1 VCFAQSL
8 AQLPEVDL
16 FPANF
21 KVKRQSDGSIERYKA
36 RLVARGF
43 SQKPGIDYDETFASV
58 AKFQSIR
65 LLLAFAAMHDLELHQ
80 MDVKTAFLYGSLEEL
95 VFMEQPE
102 GFERGKGMVWQLNK
116 ALYGLK
122 QSPRAWYKELDAALK
137 SLGFTRTISD
147 HSIYVRN
154 SSEGLII
161 VGVYVDD
168 LTIAAA
174 NVDTLARF
182 KTEMSKR
189 YEMKDLGELHFILG
203 LQVKRDRSARTL
215 HLSQKQ
221 YINTVLERFDMLG
234 CKPAKSP
241 LRSKTVMSL
250 RKEGEEKAD
259 QARYLAAVGSLMYAM
274 LGTRPDLAYPVGL
287 LGRFAS
293 DPSVTHWDGVLSVFK
308 YLKHTSDLGIT
319 YSGGCEQLDGYS
331 DADFA
336 TSDVDRRRVTS
347 GYVFRLWGGAI
358 SWQSK
363 KQPSVSL
370 ATGDAEYVALAQ
382 AARELMWLRSIMT
395 ELGFSPSKPIT
406 LYGDNQASISIAK
419 NPVGHTRAKQI
430 DIRFHYLRELVE
442 RAVVSIEYISTTS
455 MLADGLTKPLAPV
468 AFARFLGMLGLQT
481 ITHRSDKALAHLSM
495 TSSDIIAC
503 SAMTSLRSGP

>member
-1 VCFAQSL
+1 
-8 AQLPEVDL
+8 
-16 FPANF
+16 
-21 KVKRQSDGSIERYKA
+21 
-36 RLVARGF
+36 
-43 SQKPGIDYDETFASV
+43 
-58 AKFQSIR
+58 
-65 LLLAFAAMHDLELHQ
+65 M
-80 MDVKTAFLYGSLEEL
+80 
-95 VFMEQPE
+95 
-102 GFERGKGMVWQLNK
+102 
-116 ALYGLK
+116 
-122 QSPRAWYKELDAALK
+122 
-137 SLGFTRTISD
+137 
-147 HSIYVRN
+147 
-154 SSEGLII
+154 
-161 VGVYVDD
+161 GVYVDD

-336 TSDVDRRRVTS
+336 TSDVDRRQVTS

-363 KQPSVSL
+363 TAIGLARYGRCRICCPRSGRSRVDVVTIDHDRAWIQSKANLSL
-370 ATGDAEYVALAQ
+370 YTATT
-382 AARELMWLRSIMT
+382 RLRSR
-395 ELGFSPSKPIT
+395 SPKILLAILEQSR
-406 LYGDNQASISIAK
+406 SIS
-419 NPVGHTRAKQI
+419 G
-430 DIRFHYLRELVE
+430 
-442 RAVVSIEYISTTS
+442 ST
-455 MLADGLTKPLAPV
+455 
-468 AFARFLGMLGLQT
+468 
-481 ITHRSDKALAHLSM
+481 I
-495 TSSDIIAC
+495 
-503 SAMTSLRSGP
+503 

>member
-1 VCFAQSL
+1 
-8 AQLPEVDL
+8 
-16 FPANF
+16 
-21 KVKRQSDGSIERYKA
+21 
-36 RLVARGF
+36 
-43 SQKPGIDYDETFASV
+43 
-58 AKFQSIR
+58 
-65 LLLAFAAMHDLELHQ
+65 
-80 MDVKTAFLYGSLEEL
+80 
-95 VFMEQPE
+95 
-102 GFERGKGMVWQLNK
+102 
-116 ALYGLK
+116 
-122 QSPRAWYKELDAALK
+122 
-137 SLGFTRTISD
+137 
-147 HSIYVRN
+147 
-154 SSEGLII
+154 

-174 NVDTLARF
+174 KLETLARF
-182 KTEMSKR
+182 KNEMSKR
-189 YEMKDLGELHFILG
+189 YDMKDLGELHYILG
-203 LQVKRDRSARTL
+203 LQVKRDREARSL

-221 YINTVLERFDMLG
+221 YINTVLERFGMLH
-234 CKPAKSP
+234 CKPIKSP
-241 LRSKTVMSL
+241 FRSKAIMSL
-250 RKEGEEKAD
+250 RKEGEEKTD
-259 QARYLAAVGSLMYAM
+259 RTRYLAAVGSLMYAM

-293 DPSVTHWDGVLSVFK
+293 DPSETHWEGVLSVFK
-308 YLKHTSDLGIT
+308 YLKHTSDLGII
-319 YSGGCEQLDGYS
+319 YSGGNEQLDGYS

-382 AARELMWLRSIMT
+382 ASRELMWLRSIMS
-395 ELGFSPSKPIT
+395 ELGFAPDKPIT

-442 RAVVSIEYISTTS
+442 RDIISIEYIATNS

-468 AFARFLGMLGLQT
+468 LFARFLTMLGLVP
-481 ITHRSDKALAHLSM
+481 ITHRSIGRSAYLAM
-495 TSSDIIAC
+495 RSSDIIAESGITPHDLLAC
-503 SAMTSLRSGP
+503 SAMTSPMTSFCSRSKDTSSDSDTSVWNGIPSEAPSIENAPSIINPSAALAALDKAILSLEVALDGKSTRLAMIAAAITLEDGSDRGGSNASSESDDSDDSDDSMATDLA

>member
-1 VCFAQSL
+1 MS
-8 AQLPEVDL
+8 
-16 FPANF
+16 
-21 KVKRQSDGSIERYKA
+21 
-36 RLVARGF
+36 
-43 SQKPGIDYDETFASV
+43 
-58 AKFQSIR
+58 R
-65 LLLAFAAMHDLELHQ
+65 LL
-80 MDVKTAFLYGSLEEL
+80 SSI
-95 VFMEQPE
+95 
-102 GFERGKGMVWQLNK
+102 FERGKGMVWQLNK

-137 SLGFTRTISD
+137 SQGFTRTISD

-274 LGTRPDLAYPVGL
+274 LGTRPDLAYPIGL

-336 TSDVDRRRVTS
+336 TSDVDRRQVTS

-370 ATGDAEYVALAQ
+370 ATGDA
-382 AARELMWLRSIMT
+382 
-395 ELGFSPSKPIT
+395 
-406 LYGDNQASISIAK
+406 
-419 NPVGHTRAKQI
+419 
-430 DIRFHYLRELVE
+430 
-442 RAVVSIEYISTTS
+442 
-455 MLADGLTKPLAPV
+455 
-468 AFARFLGMLGLQT
+468 
-481 ITHRSDKALAHLSM
+481 
-495 TSSDIIAC
+495 
-503 SAMTSLRSGP
+503 